1 VLGADAKLSR
11 HRPFSGDRF
20 KLAALF
26 ALDSFAGGFVMQ
38 TFAAYW
44 FHLRFGADPA
54 TLGLIFFG
62 ANILAGL
69 SAFWASR
76 LASRFGLVNTMVFT
90 HLPSN
95 IRELPAHMR
104 DSRDGFLVG
113 SVCGG
118 SSSSDDAGSSSGS
131 KRPGATAAAV

>member
-54 TLGLIFFG
+54 TLGLIFLG
-62 ANILAGL
+62 AKY
-69 SAFWASR
+69 SR
-76 LASRFGLVNTMVFT
+76 RPQRLLGVPAR
-90 HLPSN
+90 LP
-95 IRELPAHMR
+95 IRPR
-104 DSRDGFLVG
+104 
-113 SVCGG
+113 
-118 SSSSDDAGSSSGS
+118 
-131 KRPGATAAAV
+131 